1 MNQLLEEALQYAR
14 ENGCSDLHLNV
25 DGPAMIRKNGKLIE
39 FPKQFDNAQ
48 TTEMILSMLNDLQ
61 MEQLK
66 QGKDIDF
73 TYVDQKHERQRVNV
87 YRRQDKL
94 AADRKSV
101 V

>member
-48 TTEMILSMLNDLQ
+48 TTEMILSMLNDLPI
-61 MEQLK
+61 MNSYENR
-66 QGKDIDF
+66 
-73 TYVDQKHERQRVNV
+73 ERWRLCVC
-87 YRRQDKL
+87 
-94 AADRKSV
+94 
-101 V
+101 